1 MKRKRPAVFASP
13 ATGSEF
19 CCEQLLQ
26 ETEQKLQ
33 DALTAALAQYDAKDS
48 PLGIQ
53 ECRQILF
60 SLKEICL
67 AQRLL
72 LPVRM
77 AENLQTSDVFLAW
90 NQELAEVEQLSVQAC
105 CALRDYQAAIKKARY
120 SRAVAERV
128 KSKAYLLSVQPE
140 ESELAPVREGDA
152 WQVIAQNMPES
163 EEGSL

>member
-1 MKRKRPAVFASP
+1 MKHKFHTASASP
-13 ATGSEF
+13 ATGSEP

-33 DALTAALAQYDAKDS
+33 SALATALAHYDAKDS

-53 ECRQILF
+53 ECRQILL

-67 AQRLL
+67 SQRLL

-77 AENLQTSDVFLAW
+77 AETLQNNDVFLAW

-105 CALRDYQAAIKKARY
+105 CALRDYQAARKKARY

-128 KSKAYLLSVQPE
+128 KSKAYLLSVQPD
-140 ESELAPVREGDA
+140 ESELAPVREGDV

-163 EEGSL
+163 KEETL